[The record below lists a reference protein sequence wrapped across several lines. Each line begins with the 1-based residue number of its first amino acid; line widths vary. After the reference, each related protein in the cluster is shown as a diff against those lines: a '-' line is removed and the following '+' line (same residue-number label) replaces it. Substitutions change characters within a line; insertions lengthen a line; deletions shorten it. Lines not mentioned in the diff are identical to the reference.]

1 MKTPTSGNVRGS
13 DPRKCRYAS
22 RGQAVVELAIA
33 VPMLIVL
40 LLTACDFARVQYG
53 AQSLITAADTGG
65 MITAATSDAMDV
77 AGVTAIATPCT
88 CISGTGSPV
97 AVCPSSYCSASP
109 KAAFVEVDTQAPFH
123 TLFNFMGLPTSITVT
138 GKAVMQV
145 AS

>member
-1 MKTPTSGNVRGS
+1 
-13 DPRKCRYAS
+13 
-22 RGQAVVELAIA
+22 VELAIA

-40 LLTACDFARVQYG
+40 LLTACDFARVFYLWIELNNSARAGVQYG